1 MLLYWS
7 RAEDKMAISFV
18 DFDCDRRLFGEA
30 DPRVALPS
38 AFLTETGFFSMNC
51 GVRFGQPLQVIFI

>member
-1 MLLYWS
+1 
-7 RAEDKMAISFV
+7 MAISFV